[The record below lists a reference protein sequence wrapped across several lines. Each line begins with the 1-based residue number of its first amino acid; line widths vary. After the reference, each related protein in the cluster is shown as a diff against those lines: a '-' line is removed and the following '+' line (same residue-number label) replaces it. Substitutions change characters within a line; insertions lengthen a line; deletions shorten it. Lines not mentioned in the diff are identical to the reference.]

1 MIITSCYHDDFIME
15 VIKTGIPVVLVDY
28 YLPTEDIN
36 SVLID
41 NVDGII
47 KGMRYLSSLG
57 HRRVAYLTGDI
68 NERGSRDRFS
78 GYQ

>member
-68 NERGSRDRFS
+68 NEIGSRDRFS